1 MQGELN
7 RRLAVLAGARRP
19 GRRADPFEPKVSLA
33 EIEKRM
39 GFPRDHLDFT
49 TWYLSKKGYTP
60 GPTTRLFAD
69 CRRRG
74 LHRDPARRFRFS
86 ISSSTTG
93 NVACNVEID
102 EEDVLGL
109 DSANTP
115 MIVLPDM
122 TRISER
128 RTNARERRTGAP
140 DWRAEK
146 AERRKGSRRA
156 ED

>member
-1 MQGELN
+1 
-7 RRLAVLAGARRP
+7 
-19 GRRADPFEPKVSLA
+19 
-33 EIEKRM
+33 
-39 GFPRDHLDFT
+39 
-49 TWYLSKKGYTP
+49 
-60 GPTTRLFAD
+60 
-69 CRRRG
+69 
-74 LHRDPARRFRFS
+74 
-86 ISSSTTG
+86 
-93 NVACNVEID
+93 
-102 EEDVLGL
+102 
-109 DSANTP
+109 